1 MHLADGK
8 IKKNRLRGAFM
19 YRYKEKYVLDF
30 RNVEYYLE
38 FHAVIKKELDFP
50 DYYGCNF
57 DALWDCLT
65 DMLGDPINVEI
76 IGLENIARKFGDTAE
91 KLLST
96 FELLKNFADGKY
108 AHTITVTVIEDR

>member
-1 MHLADGK
+1 
-8 IKKNRLRGAFM
+8 M

-38 FHAVIKKELDFP
+38 FHAVIKKELDLP

-65 DMLGDPINVEI
+65 DMVGDPINIEI
-76 IGLENIARKFGDTAE
+76 IGLDNIERRFGDTAE
-91 KLLST
+91 KLLNLLD
-96 FELLKNFADGKY
+96 ELKGYCNGIYAD
-108 AHTITVTVIEDR
+108 TISVNVRRRS